1 LKGEDGEMK
10 HKSYYKNQFGVAGVI
25 EALLLVALVAIILSF
40 IQLYYVPEIMKDR
53 EADHMDQV
61 SNQFSYL
68 KSVIEIQSTMGIINE
83 ESANP
88 KYTAYTSS
96 SSPITM
102 GSRELPYFISQRSS
116 GQISIIDQDLS
127 GSYKINIQPASAD
140 FPFGIP
146 LTSIKYEAF
155 NYYYLDAGKIIYAFE
170 GGGIILKQPDGE
182 VMRVFPAM
190 NVVNFSNDIE
200 INWDI
205 PLLKGVPGRNITAGY
220 KESYI
225 RTNYT
230 KYYEHQGSANFIQI
244 YTDYPDAWSHSLIN
258 TTRGLLWEYYDMG
271 YLNIQVDKSTTP
283 DRVIITP
290 GSKNLE
296 LKITIIEIGIQVGAG
311 AVVS

>member
-1 LKGEDGEMK
+1 MKGEDGEMK
-10 HKSYYKNQFGVAGVI
+10 QRIFLNNQSAVAGVI

-96 SSPITM
+96 SSPVTM
-102 GSRELPYFISQRSS
+102 GSRELPYFISQRSA
-116 GQISIIDQDLS
+116 GQISVIDKDSS
-127 GSYKINIQPASAD
+127 GPYKINIQPAPAD
-140 FPFGIP
+140 FPSGIP

-155 NYYYLDAGKIIYAFE
+155 NYYYLDGGKIIYTLE
-170 GGGIILKQPDGE
+170 GGGIILKQTDGE

-190 NVVNFSNDIE
+190 NVVNYTNEIE

-205 PLLKGVPGRNITAGY
+205 PLFKGVPGKNITGGY
-220 KESYI
+220 KEIYI

-230 KYYEHQGSANFIQI
+230 TYYEHQGTANFIQI
-244 YTDYPDAWSHSLIN
+244 YTDYPDAWNHSLIN
-258 TTRGLLWEYYDMG
+258 TTRGLLWEYYDNG
-271 YLNIQVDKSTTP
+271 YINVQVDKSSIP
-283 DRVIITP
+283 NRVIITP
-290 GSKNLE
+290 ATKNIY
-296 LKITIIEIGIQVGAG
+296 ITLTIVEIGTQVGAG
-311 AVVS
+311 AVIS

>member
-1 LKGEDGEMK
+1 MK
-10 HKSYYKNQFGVAGVI
+10 RKIIYNNQCAVAGVI

-40 IQLYYVPEIMKDR
+40 IQLYYVPEIMKER

-61 SNQFSYL
+61 SNQFAYL

-116 GQISIIDQDLS
+116 GQISIIDKDLT
-127 GSYKINIQPASAD
+127 GPYKINIQPAPPD
-140 FPFGIP
+140 FPIGIP

-155 NYYYLDAGKIIYAFE
+155 NYYYLDAGKIIYALE
-170 GGGIILKQPDGE
+170 GGGIVLKQTDGE
-182 VMRVFPAM
+182 VMRVYPAM
-190 NVVNFSNDIE
+190 NIVNYSNDIE
-200 INWDI
+200 IIWDI
-205 PLLKGVPGRNITAGY
+205 PLFNGVPGKNITAGY

-230 KYYEHQGSANFIQI
+230 TYYEHQGTANFIQI
-244 YTDYPDAWSHSLIN
+244 YTDYPDAWKHALIN
-258 TTRGLLWEYYDMG
+258 TTRGLLWEYYNNG
-271 YLNIQVDKSTTP
+271 YLNIQVDKTTTP
-283 DRVIITP
+283 DRVIISP
-290 GSKNLE
+290 GSKNLD
-296 LKITIIEIGIQVGAG
+296 LKLTIIEIGIQLGAG

>member
-1 LKGEDGEMK
+1 MKGEDGEMK
-10 HKSYYKNQFGVAGVI
+10 HRHFFNNQCAVAGVI
-25 EALLLVALVAIILSF
+25 EALLMVALVAIILSF

-61 SNQFSYL
+61 SNQFSNL

-83 ESANP
+83 ESGNP
-88 KYTAYTSS
+88 KYTAYTST

-102 GSRELPYFISQRSS
+102 GSRELPYFISQRSA
-116 GQISIIDQDLS
+116 GQISIIDQDSS
-127 GSYKINIQPASAD
+127 GPYKINIQPAPAD
-140 FPFGIP
+140 FPSGIP

-155 NYYYLDAGKIIYAFE
+155 NYYYLDATKIIYALE
-170 GGGIILKQPDGE
+170 GGGIILKQTDGE

-190 NVVNFSNDIE
+190 NIVNYTNDIE

-205 PLLKGVPGRNITAGY
+205 PLFRGIPGKNITGGY

-230 KYYEHQGSANFIQI
+230 TYYEHQGTANFVQI
-244 YTDYPDAWSHSLIN
+244 YTDYPDAWNHSFIN
-258 TTRGLLWEYYDMG
+258 TTRGLLWEYHDNG
-271 YLNIQVDKSTTP
+271 YLNVQVDTSTSP

-290 GSKNLE
+290 GTKNIDLR
-296 LKITIIEIGIQVGAG
+296 LTIIEIGTQVGAG
-311 AVVS
+311 AVIS

>member
-1 LKGEDGEMK
+1 MK
-10 HKSYYKNQFGVAGVI
+10 LRNFFKNHSAVAGVI

-88 KYTAYTSS
+88 KHTAYTSS

-102 GSRELPYFISQRSS
+102 GSRELPYFISQKSS
-116 GQISIIDQDLS
+116 GQISIIDEDYS
-127 GSYKINIQPASAD
+127 GPYKINIQPAPAD
-140 FPFGIP
+140 FPSGIP

-155 NYYYLDAGKIIYAFE
+155 NYYYLDAGKIIYALE
-170 GGGIILKQPDGE
+170 GGGIILKQTDGE
-182 VMRVFPAM
+182 VMKVFPAM
-190 NVVNFSNDIE
+190 NVLNYTNDIE
-200 INWDI
+200 IIWDI
-205 PLLKGVPGRNITAGY
+205 PLFKGVPGRNITAGY

-230 KYYEHQGSANFIQI
+230 TYYEHEGTANFIQI
-244 YTDYPDAWSHSLIN
+244 YTDYPDAWKHALIN
-258 TTRGLLWEYYDMG
+258 TSRGILWEYYDNL
-271 YLNIQVDKSTTP
+271 YLNVEVDKSTTP

-290 GSKNLE
+290 LSKNIE
-296 LKITIIEIGIQVGAG
+296 LKLTIIEIGTQVGAG
-311 AVVS
+311 AIIS

>member
-1 LKGEDGEMK
+1 MK
-10 HKSYYKNQFGVAGVI
+10 HKIFFINERGVAGVI

-40 IQLYYVPEIMKDR
+40 IQLYYIPEIMKDR

-83 ESANP
+83 ESGNP

-96 SSPITM
+96 SSPITL

-116 GQISIIDQDLS
+116 GQISIIDQDSS
-127 GSYKINIQPASAD
+127 GPYKINIQPAPLD
-140 FPFGIP
+140 FPSGIP
-146 LTSIKYEAF
+146 LTSIKYDAY
-155 NYYYLDAGKIIYAFE
+155 NYYYLDASKIIYALE
-170 GGGIILKQPDGE
+170 GGGIILKQSDGE
-182 VMRVFPAM
+182 IMSVFPAM
-190 NVVNFSNDIE
+190 NIVNLTSDIE

-205 PLLKGVPGRNITAGY
+205 PVFICVPGKNITGGY

-230 KYYEHQGSANFIQI
+230 TYYEHQGAANFIQI
-244 YTDYPDAWSHSLIN
+244 YTDYPDAWKHSLIN
-258 TTRGLLWEYYDMG
+258 TSRGLLWEYYDNG
-271 YLNIQVDKSTTP
+271 YLDVQVDKSTNP

-290 GSKNLE
+290 GTKNIDLR
-296 LKITIIEIGIQVGAG
+296 LTIIKIGTQVGAG
-311 AVVS
+311 AVIS

>member
-10 HKSYYKNQFGVAGVI
+10 HRNFYNNRYAVAGVI

-68 KSVIEIQSTMGIINE
+68 KSVIETQSTMGIINE

-116 GQISIIDQDLS
+116 GQISIIDQDFTE
-127 GSYKINIQPASAD
+127 SYRINIQPAPAD
-140 FPFGIP
+140 FPAGIP
-146 LTSIKYEAF
+146 LTSIKYEAY
-155 NYYYLDAGKIIYAFE
+155 NYYYLDAGKIIYALE
-170 GGGIILKQPDGE
+170 GGGIILKQTDGE

-190 NVVNFSNDIE
+190 NIVNYSNDIE

-205 PLLKGVPGRNITAGY
+205 PLFNGIPGKNITAGY

-230 KYYEHQGSANFIQI
+230 TYYEHQGTANFVQI
-244 YTDYPDAWSHSLIN
+244 YTDYPDAWKHALIN
-258 TTRGLLWEYYDMG
+258 TSRGLLWEYHENG
-271 YLNIQVDKSTTP
+271 YLNVQIDKTTTP

-290 GSKNLE
+290 GTKNLD
-296 LKITIIEIGIQVGAG
+296 LKLTIIEIGTQVGAG

>member
-10 HKSYYKNQFGVAGVI
+10 QRIFLNNQSAVAGVI

-96 SSPITM
+96 SSPVTM
-102 GSRELPYFISQRSS
+102 GSRELPYFISQRSA
-116 GQISIIDQDLS
+116 GQISVIDKDSS
-127 GSYKINIQPASAD
+127 GPYKINIQPAPAD
-140 FPFGIP
+140 FPSGIP

-155 NYYYLDAGKIIYAFE
+155 NYYYLDGGKIIYTLE
-170 GGGIILKQPDGE
+170 GGGIILKQTDGE

-190 NVVNFSNDIE
+190 NVVNYTNEIE

-205 PLLKGVPGRNITAGY
+205 PLFKGVPGKNITGGY
-220 KESYI
+220 KEIYI

-230 KYYEHQGSANFIQI
+230 TYYEHQGTANFIQI
-244 YTDYPDAWSHSLIN
+244 YTDYPDAWNHSLIN
-258 TTRGLLWEYYDMG
+258 TTRGLLWEYYDNG
-271 YLNIQVDKSTTP
+271 YINVQVDKSSIP
-283 DRVIITP
+283 NRVIITP
-290 GSKNLE
+290 ATKNIY
-296 LKITIIEIGIQVGAG
+296 ITLTIVEIGTQVGAG
-311 AVVS
+311 AVIS

>member
-1 LKGEDGEMK
+1 MN
-10 HKSYYKNQFGVAGVI
+10 HRIFSNNQCAVAGVI

-96 SSPITM
+96 SSPITL

-116 GQISIIDQDLS
+116 GQISVIDQDS
-127 GSYKINIQPASAD
+127 TGPYRINIQPAPLD
-140 FPFGIP
+140 FPSGIP

-155 NYYYLDAGKIIYAFE
+155 NYYYLDAGKIIYALE
-170 GGGIILKQPDGE
+170 AGGIILKQTDGE

-190 NVVNFSNDIE
+190 NVVNYTNDIE

-205 PLLKGVPGRNITAGY
+205 PLFKGVPGKNITGGY

-230 KYYEHQGSANFIQI
+230 TYYEHQGSANFIQI
-244 YTDYPDAWSHSLIN
+244 YTDYADAWNHSLIN
-258 TTRGLLWEYYDMG
+258 TTRGLLWEYYDNG
-271 YLNIQVDKSTTP
+271 YINVQVDKSSTP
-283 DRVIITP
+283 NRVIITP
-290 GSKNLE
+290 GTKNIYLR
-296 LKITIIEIGIQVGAG
+296 LTIIKIGTQVGVG
-311 AVVS
+311 AVVSWFF